1 MQTMNTAIIGV
12 SGIGPG
18 TVRVLTE
25 NGFKTLEDI
34 AGSSIAQLAA
44 VPGFGPARAGK
55 VIKAASDMLS
65 TNASGASKAASELP
79 SANAGGTSKA
89 APASTRTRRTAQK
102 PVRQPAKPADTDT
115 KPEEAVSKGVKE
127 KVQEKLKK
135 AEMAVEKQAKKA
147 EMAVEKQAKKAE
159 KAAVELAKK
168 AKKAVEKIA
177 KKAKK
182 AAEEKA
188 EKAKKAAANLV
199 KKAKKGKSKPKKGK
213 KK

>member
-1 MQTMNTAIIGV
+1 MNTAITGV

-18 TVRVLTE
+18 TVRVLME

-55 VIKAASDMLS
+55 VIKAANDRL
-65 TNASGASKAASELP
+65 
-79 SANAGGTSKA
+79 SANAGDTSKA
-89 APASTRTRRTAQK
+89 APAEAPASTRTRRTAQK
-102 PVRQPAKPADTDT
+102 PVRQPAKPADTEA
-115 KPEEAVSKGVKE
+115 KPEETVLKEVKE

-135 AEMAVEKQAKKA
+135 AEKAVEKQAKKA
-147 EMAVEKQAKKAE
+147 G
-159 KAAVELAKK
+159 KAAERLAKK
-168 AKKAVEKIA
+168 AKKAVEEKAKEVEKAAERLA

-182 AAEEKA
+182 AT
-188 EKAKKAAANLV
+188 ANLV
-199 KKAKKGKSKPKKGK
+199 KKAKKAKKGK